1 LGAVSTDAEANSTWT
16 FNDALIVRCTRMT
29 PALRRVITF
38 HYTLLDPTGRL
49 IDSSAGGEPVTYLE
63 GGGQIIEG
71 LEDQLRMAESGAKV
85 RVNVPAAKA
94 YGERD
99 PDQVQRVNR
108 HLLPVEGELKVGDSF
123 QAGEDRHAPV
133 VTVMGIEGEEVLLD
147 ANHPL
152 AGVDLTFEIEIVGVR
167 DASAEEIEHGHAHGG
182 AAGGHCH

>member
-1 LGAVSTDAEANSTWT
+1 
-16 FNDALIVRCTRMT
+16 M
-29 PALRRVITF
+29 
-38 HYTLLDPTGRL
+38 
-49 IDSSAGGEPVTYLE
+49 GGEPVTYLE

-71 LEDQLRMAESGAKV
+71 LEEQLFTAEQGAKLKV
-85 RVNVPAAKA
+85 EVPAAKA

-108 HLLPVEGELKVGDSF
+108 GLLPVEGELKVGDSF

-133 VTVMGIEGEEVLLD
+133 VTVTGIEGDDVLLD

-152 AGVDLTFEIEIVGVR
+152 AGVDLTFDVEVVGVR
-167 DASAEEIEHGHAHGG
+167 AASSEELAHGHAHGG